1 MNEKEKKESRL
12 NIRIMIVLIA
22 VLLTGIVLRRDFIAS
37 ELKATFRNM
46 FPTAA
51 DTVNTVVKR

>member
-1 MNEKEKKESRL
+1 
-12 NIRIMIVLIA
+12 MIVLIA